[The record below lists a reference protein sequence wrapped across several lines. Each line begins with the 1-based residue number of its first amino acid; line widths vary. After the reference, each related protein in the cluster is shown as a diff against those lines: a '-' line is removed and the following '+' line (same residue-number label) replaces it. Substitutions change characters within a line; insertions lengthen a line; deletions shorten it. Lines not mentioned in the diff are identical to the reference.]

1 MKVSLNWLKDYVDL
15 NDVSTEDLS
24 KAISTHIVEIEE
36 EYPLTTATN
45 LEVGYVVECE
55 DVEGTHLHKCQ
66 IELSD
71 GVTQIVCGAP
81 NMAKGKKVIVAR
93 VGAVLPGDF
102 KIKASK
108 IRGIESNGMC
118 CSLQEL
124 GFEDK
129 YVPEEFKDGIY
140 LLPEDAK
147 VGSNP
152 LEYLHLN
159 DYVYDLELTSNRS
172 DLLSIEGVAYD
183 VCAALDKKIT
193 ITEHKPS
200 YKDIKNPISVKVET
214 KDCPKYLIGYAK
226 GVKIKQSPEWLR
238 ARLIASGIRPINN
251 VVDITNYVLMELGQ
265 PLHSFDADKL
275 NDNILV
281 RNAYEGETLVTLD
294 DKERLLDTN
303 DIIIT
308 SQNKPICVAGVMG
321 GQSTEVTDSTINV
334 AIEAAYFNPIKIRK
348 TSQRLQLKSESSTRF
363 ERKIDYKRVERAL
376 DYALYLLQTLCDATI
391 SKEIA
396 KNDVAPYEEKMVEV
410 TLDKVNKVLGT
421 TISKEVLE
429 NIFDRLNYTYS
440 KTNDVYNITIPS
452 RRMDLE
458 DWDQHIIEDVARIYG
473 YNNIPTV
480 NPKTNDKGS
489 LTFKQKFERNVRYL
503 LSGFG
508 LNETVTYS
516 LINEKHLN
524 DFITYE
530 SDPIKLLMP
539 MTEDRAVMRQ
549 SLLNGV
555 CDAIAYNKA
564 RKFQDLAFFEL
575 GKRYD
580 TASEINLISG
590 ALTGLYSSSLWEME
604 KTAVDFFLVKGILDN
619 LFARIGLKNVS
630 YKKETELNRNF
641 HPGRCASIY
650 SKDKMVGF
658 ITELHPR
665 FLKENSLPRV
675 VVFELNEDVILELIN
690 EPFKYEAITKFPS
703 IERDLAIVCKKEIE
717 AEQILSLIRQTAR
730 KTLTDIK
737 VFDLYE
743 GEGIGEGMKS
753 IAVKM
758 NFNDKTK
765 TLETEDVDKTINSI
779 LKRLEM
785 EFDAHLRA

>member
-1 MKVSLNWLKDYVDL
+1 MKVSFNWLKDYIDL
-15 NDVSTEDLS
+15 TNVTTEELS
-24 KAISTHIVEIEE
+24 KLIAAHVVEIEE

-45 LEVGYVVECE
+45 LEVGYVKECE
-55 DVEGTHLHKCQ
+55 EVEGTHLHKCQ

-71 GVTQIVCGAP
+71 GVSQIVCGAP
-81 NMAKGKKVIVAR
+81 NMSQGKKVIVAR

-152 LEYLHLN
+152 LDYLCLN

-183 VCAALDKKIT
+183 VAATLKKKVT
-193 ITEHKPS
+193 IKNNKP
-200 YKDIKNPISVKVET
+200 KFVDIKNPVSVSVET
-214 KDCPKYLIGYAK
+214 PDCPKYLLGYAK
-226 GVKIKQSPEWLR
+226 DVKIKESPEWMR

-251 VVDITNYVLMELGQ
+251 VVDITNYVLMEMGQ

-275 NDNILV
+275 GNKILV
-281 RNAYEGETLVTLD
+281 RNAKDNETIKTLD
-294 DKERLLDTN
+294 DVERNLTSD
-303 DIIIT
+303 DIVIT
-308 SQNKPICVAGVMG
+308 DGVNPICVAGVMG
-321 GQSTEVTDSTINV
+321 GASTEVTENTVNV
-334 AIEAAYFNPIKIRK
+334 ALEAAYFNPLKIRK

-363 ERKIDYKRVERAL
+363 ERKIDYVRTERAL
-376 DYALYLLQTLCDATI
+376 DYALYLLETLCDAKI

-396 KNDVAPYEEKMVEV
+396 NNNPAPYKNMHVDI

-421 TISKEVLE
+421 SLDKKCLE
-429 NIFDRLNYTYS
+429 GIFDALNYDY
-440 KTNDVYNITIPS
+440 KLNGDVYDITIPS

-480 NPKTNDKGS
+480 NPKTNDKGV
-489 LTFKQKFERNVRYL
+489 LTPKQRLERNVRYL

-508 LNETVTYS
+508 LNETITYS
-516 LINEKHLN
+516 LINEADLDN
-524 DFITYE
+524 FTTYKA
-530 SDPIKLLMP
+530 DAIKVLMP
-539 MTEDRAVMRQ
+539 MTEDRACMRQ

-555 CDAIAYNKA
+555 CEAIKYNKA
-564 RKFQDLAFFEL
+564 RKFNDLAFFEL

-580 TASEINLISG
+580 TTSEINLISG
-590 ALTGLYSSSLWEME
+590 ALTGMFQSSLWQME
-604 KTAVDFFLVKGILDN
+604 KTPVDFFLVKGLLDN
-619 LFARIGLKNVS
+619 LFARIGLKNVN
-630 YKKETELNRNF
+630 YKKETELNKNF

-650 SKDKMVGF
+650 ADDKMVGF

-665 FLKENSLPRV
+665 FLQQKDYPRM
-675 VVFELNEDVILELIN
+675 VVFELNEDVILELLN
-690 EPFKYEAITKFPS
+690 KPFKYEPITKFPS
-703 IERDLAIVCKKEIE
+703 IERDLAIVCKKALE
-717 AEQILSLIRQTAR
+717 AEQILALIRQTAR
-730 KTLTDIK
+730 KTLVDLK
-737 VFDLYE
+737 VFDVYE
-743 GEGIGEGMKS
+743 GENVGSDEKS
-753 IAVKM
+753 IAVKLT
-758 NFNDKTK
+758 FNDPTK
-765 TLETEDVDKTINSI
+765 TLEASDVDKTINSI
-779 LKRLEM
+779 IKRLEM
-785 EFDAHLRA
+785 EFQARLRQ

>member
-15 NDVSTEDLS
+15 SDVSTENLS

-36 EYPLTTATN
+36 EYPLTTANN
-45 LEVGYVVECE
+45 LEVGYVLECE

-93 VGAVLPGDF
+93 VGAILPGDF

-108 IRGIESNGMC
+108 IRGMESNGMC

-152 LEYLHLN
+152 LDYLHLN

-183 VCAALDKKIT
+183 VCAALDKKINLKNY
-193 ITEHKPS
+193 KPT
-200 YKDIKNPISVKVET
+200 YKDIKNPISVSVET
-214 KDCPKYLIGYAK
+214 TDCPKYLIGYAK
-226 GVKIKQSPEWLR
+226 NVKIKQSPEWMR

-275 NDNILV
+275 NNNILV
-281 RNAYEGETLVTLD
+281 RNALDNETLVTLD
-294 DKERLLDTN
+294 EKERILNSD

-308 SQNKPICVAGVMG
+308 SNNTPICVAGVMG
-321 GQSTEVTDSTINV
+321 GESTEVTNSTVNV
-334 AIEAAYFNPIKIRK
+334 AIEAAYFNPLKIRK

-363 ERKIDYKRVERAL
+363 ERKIDYNRVEKAL
-376 DYALYLLQTLCDATI
+376 DFALYLLETLCDAEI

-396 KNDVAPYEEKMVEV
+396 SNDVKPYKEMHVEV
-410 TLDKVNKVLGT
+410 TLNKVNSVLGT
-421 TISKEVLE
+421 DISKEGLE
-429 NIFDRLNYTYS
+429 NIFNRLNYTYELN
-440 KTNDVYNITIPS
+440 NDVYNITIPS

-458 DWDQHIIEDVARIYG
+458 DWDQHIIEDVARMYG

-480 NPKTNDKGS
+480 NPKTNDKGV

-508 LNETVTYS
+508 LNETITYS
-516 LINEKHLN
+516 LINENNLN
-524 DFITYE
+524 DYTTYE
-530 SDPIKLLMP
+530 ADPIKLLMP

-549 SLLNGV
+549 SLLNGI
-555 CDAIAYNKA
+555 CDAISYNKA
-564 RKFQDLAFFEL
+564 RKFSDLAFFEL

-580 TASEINLISG
+580 TTSEINLISG

-604 KTAVDFFLVKGILDN
+604 KTPVDFFLVKGILEN
-619 LFARIGLKNVS
+619 LFARIGLKNVV
-630 YKKETELNRNF
+630 YKRETSLNKNF
-641 HPGRCASIY
+641 HPGRCASI
-650 SKDKMVGF
+650 SAKDKTIGF

-665 FLKENSLPRV
+665 FLKEHNLPRV

-730 KTLTDIK
+730 KTLTDLK

-743 GEGIGEGMKS
+743 GEGVGEGMKS

-758 NFNDKTK
+758 MFNDKTK
-765 TLETEDVDKTINSI
+765 TLEASDVDKTINSI
-779 LKRLEM
+779 LKRLEI